1 MVNKDDLSGD
11 ASRVAAPV
19 SIDPASAFAR
29 AEALERAGR
38 IGEAEQI
45 YRSLLRAFPNH
56 PWLLNSLALA
66 VKARG
71 DATEAESLLRRAIG
85 INPREAAFHN
95 NLGNSV
101 RVRNATAEA
110 ESCYRH
116 ALALKPDY
124 PEAHYN
130 LGVTLEEMGRPD
142 EALAAFRQAVFL
154 NPSYA
159 QAFTRIGA
167 VLNERSAFEE
177 ALVPLDA
184 AVAAQPNYFDARYY
198 RGLVL
203 SGLERYED
211 AMAELERAVALKPDS
226 PEALSNLALIAARRS
241 DVSNARAYAERCLT
255 LSPSQPIAM
264 VALAMVDLGEQAF
277 TVAEQQLRP
286 LLTSSQVTGNLRAF
300 ALGLLG
306 DALDGQ
312 DRIAEAF
319 AAYSAENEEF
329 RRLYSPRFSQSP
341 RAADIAD
348 RLITYFEA
356 TPANRWRTPNDQTAA
371 KSPAIQH
378 VFLLGF
384 MRSGT
389 TLLEQVLAT
398 HPDIVSLE
406 ERDVFTEATR
416 DFMTT
421 DAGLDRLV
429 GLKGDELVHYRNTY
443 WRMVETY
450 GVNVEKKVFLNKHP
464 LNTMMLPL
472 IVQLFPNA
480 KILFALRDPRDVVFS
495 CFRRHFGINAA
506 TYELLTLETTAR
518 FYNSVMRLAALY
530 REKLPLDLHQHRY
543 EDMISDFDAQVNS
556 VCRFIGVEWTDEMKN
571 FGEAARGRSIR
582 SVSASQVRR
591 GMYREGIGQWQRYAK
606 ELAPILPVLQ
616 PWVEVFGYMATRA
629 T

>member
-1 MVNKDDLSGD
+1 MSKGGSPPIGAETNG
-11 ASRVAAPV
+11 PMG
-19 SIDPASAFAR
+19 IDPANAFAR

-66 VKARG
+66 VNARG

-95 NLGNSV
+95 NLGNLV
-101 RVRNATAEA
+101 DGLAEA

-406 ERDVFTEATR
+406 ER
-416 DFMTT
+416 
-421 DAGLDRLV
+421 
-429 GLKGDELVHYRNTY
+429 
-443 WRMVETY
+443 
-450 GVNVEKKVFLNKHP
+450 
-464 LNTMMLPL
+464 
-472 IVQLFPNA
+472 
-480 KILFALRDPRDVVFS
+480 
-495 CFRRHFGINAA
+495 
-506 TYELLTLETTAR
+506 ELLGGTAQTFLTGR
-518 FYNSVMRLAALY
+518 VRSERSCSV
-530 REKLPLDLHQHRY
+530 
-543 EDMISDFDAQVNS
+543 
-556 VCRFIGVEWTDEMKN
+556 
-571 FGEAARGRSIR
+571 GR
-582 SVSASQVRR
+582 Q
-591 GMYREGIGQWQRYAK
+591 
-606 ELAPILPVLQ
+606 
-616 PWVEVFGYMATRA
+616 
-629 T
+629 